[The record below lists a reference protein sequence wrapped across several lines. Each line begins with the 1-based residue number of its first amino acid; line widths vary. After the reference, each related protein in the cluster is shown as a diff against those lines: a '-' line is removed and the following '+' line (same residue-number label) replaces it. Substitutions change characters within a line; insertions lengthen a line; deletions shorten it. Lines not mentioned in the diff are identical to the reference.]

1 MWISNFFCKIWYN
14 KYTMQNI
21 SNNNIT
27 LEKLTNKVNEI
38 INYINSL
45 NTKEVKV
52 VSRAKNKVKK

>member
-1 MWISNFFCKIWYN
+1 
-14 KYTMQNI
+14 MQNI

-52 VSRAKNKVKK
+52 VSKAKNKAKK